1 MGWERVDQR
10 NDVVYVELRGFF
22 SVSPSIAI
30 SPQRKMIVE
39 SFLASNKPTE
49 RRAKGSTPLC
59 PRRGGSIVRPSVFLS
74 LFFLVVLAGA
84 VLYVSFW
91 AGSTGPAG
99 NHAQQVAGGVDPQDA
114 SAASDLESQGTASS
128 VELDDP
134 SRDGWQTEV
143 FADVA
148 KHRMSDL
155 IKLLSEPSQI
165 LAAECQQFVAKD
177 FQGDSVLPENLEVVY
192 QDPKIRIERFE
203 HAEQGRKAPQDQS
216 LEAQVQGIEEFV
228 AAVNRWAA
236 PFQGTENLRFEV
248 KIVGIYLDGERA
260 TTTQK
265 IALTARTESGRIE
278 QHATWVAD
286 WLLESDTQ
294 QPKLTGLQVK
304 NFEQTTLSHDK
315 GELLADCTVSVLGG
329 NPCYEPQIL
338 QGYSSQLER
347 IQDWRYCV
355 LLSTPGMAVGDVNG
369 DGLEDLYVCQETG
382 LPNLLFVQQSDGT
395 AKNLAREWGVD
406 WLHTS
411 PAALLVD
418 LDNDG
423 DQDLAV
429 AVAGGIIIASN
440 EGGRF
445 ADRGFLPTADDTRS
459 LTASDFDLD
468 GRLDLFICVYG
479 PNGSITNREDSAVP
493 GISYRGSLYH
503 DATSG
508 GANSLFRNQGDWQF
522 QDVTDEVGLEPSN
535 HRLSLAA
542 SWEDYDQDGDMDLYV
557 ANDYGPNN
565 LYRNDPATSAGTSG
579 STARQFTDIAEAVG
593 AGDHANGMSVSWGD
607 HDRDG
612 WMDLYV
618 GNMFSSAGNRI
629 TTQAAFKSDASE
641 EVRSTLKRFARGNT
655 LMKNR
660 GDGTFEDMSEQADV
674 TMGRWAW
681 SSPFVDIN
689 NDGWEDLLVTNGFIT
704 GKDTRDL

>member
-1 MGWERVDQR
+1 MV
-10 NDVVYVELRGFF
+10 
-22 SVSPSIAI
+22 
-30 SPQRKMIVE
+30 VE
-39 SFLASNKPTE
+39 SFLTGNKHTV
-49 RRAKGSTPLC
+49 RRAKGSAPLY
-59 PRRGGSIVRPSVFLS
+59 PHRGGYIVRPSVCLG
-74 LFFLVVLAGA
+74 LFFLVLLAGSA
-84 VLYVSFW
+84 TYVSFW
-91 AGSTGPAG
+91 AASSGPTGK
-99 NHAQQVAGGVDPQDA
+99 NAQEVVSGIDPQA
-114 SAASDLESQGTASS
+114 VSAPGQSEETASNS
-128 VELDDP
+128 ELDDP

-143 FADVA
+143 FADVV
-148 KHRMSDL
+148 KHRLSDL
-155 IKLLSEPSQI
+155 IKLLSESSERI
-165 LAAECQQFVAKD
+165 AAGCQQCVAKD
-177 FQGDSVLPENLEVVY
+177 FKGDSVLPENLEVVY
-192 QDPKIRIERFE
+192 QDPKMRIERPE
-203 HAEQGRKAPQDQS
+203 NDEQSRNEPKDKS
-216 LEAQVQGIEEFV
+216 LEAQVQGVEEFV

-236 PFQGTENLRFEV
+236 PFHDAEKLRFEV
-248 KIVGIYLDGERA
+248 KVVGVHLDGQRA
-260 TTTQK
+260 TTTQE

-294 QPKLTGLQVK
+294 QPRLTGLQVK
-304 NFEQTTLSHDK
+304 DFEQTNVSHSA

-338 QGYSSQLER
+338 QGYISQLER

-382 LPNLLFVQQSDGT
+382 LPNLLFVQQPDGT

-411 PAALLVD
+411 PAALLID

-429 AVAGGIIIASN
+429 VVAGGIIIASN
-440 EGGRF
+440 EGDHFEERS
-445 ADRGFLPTADDTRS
+445 FLPTADDTRS

-468 GRLDLFICVYG
+468 GRLDLFVCVYG
-479 PNGSITNREDSAVP
+479 QNGGLTSREDSTIP

-508 GANSLFRNQGDWQF
+508 GPNSLFHNQGDWQF
-522 QDVTDEVGLEPSN
+522 RNVTDEAGLGLGN

-557 ANDYGPNN
+557 ANDYGPNS
-565 LYRNDPATSAGTSG
+565 LYRNDPAASPETPG
-579 STARQFTDIAEAVG
+579 STSRQFTDIAEAVG
-593 AGDHANGMSVSWGD
+593 AGDHANGMSVAWGD

-641 EVRSTLKRFARGNT
+641 EVRTTLKRFARGNT
-655 LMKNR
+655 LMKNQ
-660 GDGTFEDMSEQADV
+660 GDGTFEDASEQADV

-704 GKDTRDL
+704 GEDKRDL

>member
-1 MGWERVDQR
+1 MRCGGDA
-10 NDVVYVELRGFF
+10 L
-22 SVSPSIAI
+22 S
-30 SPQRKMIVE
+30 
-39 SFLASNKPTE
+39 
-49 RRAKGSTPLC
+49 LC
-59 PRRGGSIVRPSVFLS
+59 PRRSGYAVRPSVFLG
-74 LFFLVVLAGA
+74 LFFLVVLAGSA
-84 VLYVSFW
+84 IYVSFW
-91 AGSTGPAG
+91 EASTGPV
-99 NHAQQVAGGVDPQDA
+99 NNNAQQGAGGVDPQAVSNPVEPEA
-114 SAASDLESQGTASS
+114 SVASK
-128 VELDDP
+128 ELDDP

-148 KHRMSDL
+148 KHQLSNM
-155 IKLLSEPSQI
+155 IKI
-165 LAAECQQFVAKD
+165 LPESPQKIADRVPQFVAND
-177 FQGDSVLPENLEVVY
+177 FEGDSVLPETLEVVY
-192 QDPKIRIERFE
+192 QDPTIRIKRPVN
-203 HAEQGRKAPQDQS
+203 ADRGRDASHDDLSSSARVRGVQESIAS
-216 LEAQVQGIEEFV
+216 LI
-228 AAVNRWAA
+228 RWAA
-236 PFQGTENLRFEV
+236 PFEGVKDLRYEIKV
-248 KIVGIYLDGERA
+248 IGVQLDGERA

-278 QHATWVAD
+278 QHATWIVEWSLKGD
-286 WLLESDTQ
+286 PEH
-294 QPKLTGLQVK
+294 PKLTGLQVK
-304 NFEQTTLSHDK
+304 DFEQTNVSHAE

-338 QGYSSQLER
+338 QGYNSQLER

-355 LLSTPGMAVGDVNG
+355 LLGTPGMAVGDVDG

-382 LPNLLFVQQSDGT
+382 MPNLLFLQQPDGT
-395 AKNLAREWGVD
+395 VKNLASEWGVD

-440 EGGRF
+440 EGDHFEERT
-445 ADRGFLPTADDTRS
+445 FLPTADDSRS
-459 LTASDFDLD
+459 LTAADFDLD
-468 GRLDLFICVYG
+468 GHLDLFVCVYG
-479 PNGSITNREDSAVP
+479 PNGSITNREDSTIP
-493 GISYRGSLYH
+493 GISYRGSLYQ

-508 GANSLFRNQGDWQF
+508 GPNALFRNQGDWQF
-522 QDVTDEVGLEPSN
+522 RNVTDEVGLGRGN

-557 ANDYGPNN
+557 ANDYGPNS
-565 LYRNDPATSAGTSG
+565 LYRNDSATSTETQG
-579 STARQFTDIAEAVG
+579 STAHQFTDIAEVVG
-593 AGDHANGMSVSWGD
+593 AGDHANGMSVAWGD
-607 HDRDG
+607 HNRDG

-641 EVRSTLKRFARGNT
+641 EVRTTLKRFARGNT

-660 GDGTFEDMSEQADV
+660 GDGTFEDTSEQADV

-704 GKDTRDL
+704 GEDTRDL